1 METKAV
7 VFEDR
12 KKLALSP
19 VSLTPP
25 GEDDIVVQ
33 VRWSGISTGTEKLL
47 WTGDMPPF
55 PGMGY
60 PLVPGY
66 ESVGE
71 VIQAAANS
79 NVKTGDMVFVP
90 GANCY
95 QDVKGLFG
103 GAARTLVTKADRVA
117 QIDTSLGELG
127 VLLALAATAHH
138 ALTPFGTEA
147 CQPDLIVGHGTLGRL
162 IARTALALGCP
173 PPVVW
178 EKDADRMSGGEGY
191 IVCDPEQDKR
201 TDYRTVIDVSGD
213 VELLDTLIGKL
224 AHSGE
229 IVFAGFYKDR
239 PSFGFPPAFMREAR
253 FRISAEWHPGDLIAA
268 RRLIDSGAL
277 NLDGLISHR
286 ESADNAVAAYETAFS
301 DQNCLK
307 MVMDWSDIA

>member
-7 VFEDR
+7 VFEDQR
-12 KKLALSP
+12 KLALSS
-19 VSLTPP
+19 VTLTPP
-25 GEDDIVVQ
+25 EEDDIVVR
-33 VRWSGISTGTEKLL
+33 VHWSGISTGTEKLL
-47 WTGDMPPF
+47 WTGDMPSF

-71 VIQAAANS
+71 VVECAANS
-79 NVKTGDMVFVP
+79 NVSKGDMVFVP

-162 IARTALALGCP
+162 IARTAIALGSP
-173 PPVVW
+173 PPTVW
-178 EKDADRMSGGEGY
+178 EKHPDRMSGGEGY
-191 IVCDPEQDKR
+191 LVCDPEQDQRK
-201 TDYRTVIDVSGD
+201 DYRTVVDVSGD
-213 VELLDTLIGKL
+213 EDLLDTLISRL

-229 IVFAGFYKDR
+229 IVLAGFYKGR

-253 FRISAEWHPGDLIAA
+253 FRISAEFHPGDLMAA

-277 NLDGLISHR
+277 SLEGLISHR
-286 ESADNAVAAYETAFS
+286 EAADKAESAYETAFT
-301 DQNCLK
+301 DPNCLK
-307 MVMDWSDIA
+307 MVMDWSNIA

>member
-1 METKAV
+1 MDTKAV

-12 KKLALSP
+12 RKLALSP
-19 VSLTPP
+19 VTLTNPN
-25 GEDDIVVQ
+25 DDDVVVQ

-47 WTGDMPPF
+47 WSGEMPPF

-71 VIQAAANS
+71 VVEVAANS
-79 NVKTGDMVFVP
+79 NIKTGDMVFVP
-90 GANCY
+90 GAQCY

-117 QIDTSLGELG
+117 AIDTSLGELG
-127 VLLALAATAHH
+127 VLFALAATAHH
-138 ALTPFGTEA
+138 ALTPFGTEP
-147 CQPDLIVGHGTLGRL
+147 CKPDLIVGHGTLGRL

-173 PPVVW
+173 PPTVW
-178 EKDADRMSGGEGY
+178 EKQADRMAGGEGY
-191 IVCDPEQDKR
+191 LVCTPEQDNR

-213 VELLDTLIGKL
+213 VDLLDTLISRL

-229 IVFAGFYKDR
+229 IVLAGFYKDR

-277 NLDGLISHR
+277 SLDGLISHR
-286 ESADNAVAAYETAFS
+286 EAADQAEAAYQTAFT
-301 DQNCLK
+301 DPNCLK